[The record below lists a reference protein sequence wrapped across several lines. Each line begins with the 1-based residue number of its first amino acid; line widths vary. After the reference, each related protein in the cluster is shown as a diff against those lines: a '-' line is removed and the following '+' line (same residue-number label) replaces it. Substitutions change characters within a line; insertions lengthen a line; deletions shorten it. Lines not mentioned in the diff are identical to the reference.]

1 MGINALEAAALCILL
16 LLVIGPAKLPDYAA
30 GLGRLVRTTKV
41 LVSSARL
48 RLDEELGEELKDIEW
63 QSLDPRR
70 YDPRVI
76 VREALLDELPTAL
89 PAAGHPVDPAP
100 QRIPK
105 GTSS

>member
-89 PAAGHPVDPAP
+89 PAAGHPADPAP